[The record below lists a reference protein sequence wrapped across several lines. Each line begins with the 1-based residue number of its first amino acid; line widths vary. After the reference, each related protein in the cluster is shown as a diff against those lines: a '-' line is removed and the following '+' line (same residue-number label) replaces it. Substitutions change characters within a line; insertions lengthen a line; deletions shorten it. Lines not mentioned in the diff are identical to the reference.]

1 MTSNY
6 SFVNGSIMK
15 AQDACL
21 PITDRGF
28 RFGDGVFETI
38 RLIYGVPYLWDYHI
52 ERLTEG
58 LSALKIAAP
67 LFDIK
72 SALKQVIERNH
83 AVDGTIRI
91 AVSRGSGS
99 IGYLPHNPS
108 TSLVVEFIPLSAEKI
123 EPATL
128 CLSTYRRLS
137 PQYFPS
143 NYKLAQG
150 VASTLALIQAREE
163 GFSNA
168 VLLSSDG
175 FISECANANIF
186 WIKNNIIYTP
196 SLATG
201 CIAGVMRRRTI
212 ELSPHPV
219 IEVEGPI
226 QAISDA
232 DSLILSNTRMGLCY
246 AEKFQDTTYTPHPI
260 FDALISA
267 IAQDYHTYNATHC
280 ADWVMQDNA

>member
-6 SFVNGSIMK
+6 SFVNGSIVK
-15 AQDACL
+15 AQDASL

-28 RFGDGVFETI
+28 RFGDGVFETL
-38 RLIYGVPYLWDYHI
+38 RLHSGVPYLWSYHL

-58 LSALKIAAP
+58 LAALKITAP
-67 LFDIK
+67 SCDMK
-72 SALKQVIERNH
+72 SAVKHVIEKNH
-83 AVDGTIRI
+83 AIDGTIRI

-108 TSLVVEFIPLSAEKI
+108 ASLVVEYIPLLAEKI

-137 PQYFPS
+137 PQHFPS
-143 NYKLAQG
+143 NHKLAQG
-150 VASTLALIQAREE
+150 ISSTLALLEAHEK
-163 GFSNA
+163 GFTNA
-168 VLLSSDG
+168 LLLSSDG

-186 WIKNNIIYTP
+186 WMKNNIICTP
-196 SLATG
+196 SIATG
-201 CIAGVMRRRTI
+201 CIAGVMRRRII

-219 IEVEGPI
+219 IEVEAPI
-226 QAISDA
+226 QAILDA

-246 AEKFQDTTYTPHPI
+246 IKGFQETTYPTHPI
-260 FDALISA
+260 FDALMTALSE
-267 IAQDYHTYNATHC
+267 DYLTYYTAHRLYW
-280 ADWVMQDNA
+280 D